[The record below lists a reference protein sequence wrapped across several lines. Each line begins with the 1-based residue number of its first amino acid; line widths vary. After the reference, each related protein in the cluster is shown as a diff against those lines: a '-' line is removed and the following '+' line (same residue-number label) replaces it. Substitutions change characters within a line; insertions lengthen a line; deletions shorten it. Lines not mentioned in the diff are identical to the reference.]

1 MKTEGV
7 VRKVR
12 RRRVFEHLKTMMG
25 VGMMTGVT
33 STLILILYMLTKMDS
48 LEILLVSLVFG
59 SAVGLLSMSAMEAFY
74 TSYVEGDR

>member
-33 STLILILYMLTKMDS
+33 STLILVLYMLTKMDS

-59 SAVGLLSMSAMEAFY
+59 SAVGLLSMLAMEAFY
-74 TSYVEGDR
+74 TSYVEGDH